1 MTVIAKEEGTAPDV
15 RLLLLMLG
23 IAAVGAQ
30 ALMLSPLLTDIAQTL
45 KAGAREVGFASAAY
59 GIGVALSALL
69 AAPRLGGW
77 EKRKALR
84 VAFLVMA
91 AGLGVCAFSWDWRVL
106 VVVQAVTGLAAGV
119 IIPGTYAFTAE
130 ISPPEKRSQAIG
142 RVLFGWS
149 VAMVGGVPLAAA
161 LSAWVD
167 WRGIFLIVAGLSLFM
182 VLMMGLLP
190 RGAALP
196 SMQTT
201 SYRAAIGVPGA
212 LLGLAATFCYMIGFY
227 QTYTFIG
234 DHVRTL
240 HGAGAWL
247 GGLISL
253 SYGIGF
259 GAGVVF
265 DKWIDRMGPGR
276 VMAGALFLVGLNYA
290 VLPLATAHVWTTATY
305 PFFWGLAN
313 HLCMTS
319 LVAYLGQAPG
329 EKRATIMGLF
339 SFTTYAAVGMGGAIY
354 GSVYD
359 QFGFTIVSLAATA
372 TLWLG
377 ATAVLLLR
385 PAQPAG

>member
-1 MTVIAKEEGTAPDV
+1 MTVIDKEKGSAPDV
-15 RLLLLMLG
+15 RLFLLMLG
-23 IAAVGAQ
+23 IAAVGVQ
-30 ALMLSPLLTDIAQTL
+30 ALMLSPLLTDIARSL
-45 KAGAREVGFASAAY
+45 SAGAKEIGFASAAY
-59 GIGVALSALL
+59 GIGVAVAALL
-69 AAPRLGGW
+69 AAPRLGAW

-84 VAFLVMA
+84 IAFVVMA
-91 AGLGVCAFSWDWRVL
+91 AGLGICALSWDWRLL
-106 VVVQAVTGLAAGV
+106 VAGQAITGLAAGV

-130 ISPPEKRSQAIG
+130 ISAPQKRSQAIG

-182 VLMMGLLP
+182 VVMMGLLP
-190 RGAALP
+190 RGAVAP
-196 SMQTT
+196 SLQTT
-201 SYRAAIGVPGA
+201 TYRTALSVPGA
-212 LLGLAATFCYMIGFY
+212 LLGLGATFCYMIGFY
-227 QTYTFIG
+227 QTYTFMG
-234 DHVRTL
+234 DHVRGL

-265 DKWIDRMGPGR
+265 DKWIDRTGPGR

-290 VLPLATAHVWTTATY
+290 VLPFATSHVWTTATY
-305 PFFWGLAN
+305 PFLWGLAN

-319 LVAYLGQAPG
+319 LVSYLGQAPI
-329 EKRATIMGLF
+329 EKRSTIMGLF
-339 SFTTYAAVGMGGAIY
+339 SFTTYLAVGVGGAIY

-359 QFGFTIVSLAATA
+359 QFGFLAVSLAATA

-385 PAQPAG
+385 PTQPAG

>member
-1 MTVIAKEEGTAPDV
+1 MTIIEKEEGSAPDV
-15 RLLLLMLG
+15 RLFLLMFG
-23 IAAVGAQ
+23 IAAVGVQ
-30 ALMLSPLLTDIAQTL
+30 ALMLSPLLTDIARSL
-45 KAGAREVGFASAAY
+45 SAGAKEIGFASAAY
-59 GIGVALSALL
+59 GIGVAVAALL
-69 AAPRLGGW
+69 SAPRLGAW
-77 EKRKALR
+77 EKRKVLR
-84 VAFLVMA
+84 IAFVVMA
-91 AGLGVCAFSWDWRVL
+91 AGLGICALSWDWRLL
-106 VVVQAVTGLAAGV
+106 VAGQAITGLAAGV

-130 ISPPEKRSQAIG
+130 ISAPQKRSQAIG

-182 VLMMGLLP
+182 VVMMGLLP
-190 RGAALP
+190 RGAVAP
-196 SMQTT
+196 SLQTT
-201 SYRAAIGVPGA
+201 TYRTALSVPGA
-212 LLGLAATFCYMIGFY
+212 LLGLGATFCYMIGFY
-227 QTYTFIG
+227 QTYTFMG
-234 DHVRTL
+234 DHVRGL

-265 DKWIDRMGPGR
+265 DKWIDRTGPGR

-290 VLPLATAHVWTTATY
+290 VLPFVTSQVWTIATY
-305 PFFWGLAN
+305 PFLWGLAN

-319 LVAYLGQAPG
+319 LVSYLGQAPI
-329 EKRATIMGLF
+329 EKRSTIMGLF
-339 SFTTYAAVGMGGAIY
+339 SFTTYLAVGVGGAIY

-359 QFGFTIVSLAATA
+359 QFGFLAVSLAATA

-385 PAQPAG
+385 PTQPAG